1 MKKLIVIKTSGSYRR
16 LSMLLIL
23 CLVAGS
29 TMACDICGCGV
40 GGGYLG
46 LLPGFRK
53 RFIGLRY
60 LQNGL
65 ISHRGPGGST
75 TYLTSKE
82 QFRIMELWGAA
93 NIGKKFRVTAFVPFN
108 FLERENGLGKTSRS
122 GLGDITLIGY
132 YQLLNKTKTVFTDK
146 LMVQSLWVGTG
157 IKLPTGKYDPEDKNV
172 QDNSQNTFQLGT
184 GSVDFS
190 VHAMYDVRIQD
201 FGVNV
206 NASYKWNTTNE
217 DEYQY
222 GNKLTTNVLAYYK
235 IKVGKQTTI
244 APNTGIL
251 FESAGKDT
259 RARELKI
266 WESGG
271 RSLMGTIGLE
281 VASGHWG
288 FGTNY
293 QSPLSQNLGERKVLA
308 RNRGMVYISYSF

>member
-1 MKKLIVIKTSGSYRR
+1 MKKIFVKMSSQGYRR
-16 LSMLLIL
+16 LCILIVVCLLS
-23 CLVAGS
+23 AS

-93 NIGKKFRVTAFVPFN
+93 NIGKRFRVTAFVPIN

-132 YQLLNKTKTVFTDK
+132 YQLLNKTKSVFTDK
-146 LMVQSLWVGTG
+146 LLVQSLWIGGGV
-157 IKLPTGKYDPEDKNV
+157 KLPTGKYNPEDKNV
-172 QDNSQNTFQLGT
+172 QESSQNTFQLGT
-184 GSVDFS
+184 GSIDFS
-190 VHAMYDVRIQD
+190 VHAMYDLRIQD
-201 FGVNV
+201 FGINV
-206 NASYKWNTTNE
+206 NASYKWNTTNQ
-217 DEYQY
+217 DQY
-222 GNKLTTNVLAYYK
+222 RYGDKLTTNLLAYYK
-235 IKVGKQTTI
+235 IKIGKQKTI

-251 FESAGKDT
+251 FESARKDI
-259 RARELKI
+259 RGNELKI
-266 WESGG
+266 WETGG
-271 RSLMGTIGLE
+271 RSLMGTAGLE
-281 VASGHWG
+281 LASGHWG

-293 QSPLSQNLGERKVLA
+293 QTPLTQDLGENKVLA
-308 RNRGMVYISYSF
+308 KNRGMAYVSFSF